1 MSLEA
6 AIQENNALLKTLIAI
21 YQSGA
26 PLLTAAA
33 PAAAPAEAAEEKPKR
48 GRPAK
53 DKTEKV
59 EATEGNVESEKA
71 EQPATTSESTAT
83 TAPSAT
89 AQAAGASDEK
99 PSTPS
104 FDEVTAKIV
113 ALNKAPGHGRDSVL
127 KVFQQFFGTTE
138 GKRVPDLQ
146 SLGKNAEIIAF
157 VDALLAP
164 AAEDD
169 LGI

>member
-6 AIQENNALLKTLIAI
+6 TIQENNALLKTLISI
-21 YQSGA
+21 LQSGA

-33 PAAAPAEAAEEKPKR
+33 PAAAPAETTEE
-48 GRPAK
+48 
-53 DKTEKV
+53 
-59 EATEGNVESEKA
+59 NVESEKA
-71 EQPATTSESTAT
+71 AQPATTGESTAT
-83 TAPSAT
+83 TEPSAT
-89 AQAAGASDEK
+89 ARAAGASDEK

-113 ALNKAPGHGRDSVL
+113 ALNKAEGHGRESVL
-127 KVFQQFFGTTE
+127 KVFRQFFGTTE

-157 VDALLAP
+157 VDALLTP